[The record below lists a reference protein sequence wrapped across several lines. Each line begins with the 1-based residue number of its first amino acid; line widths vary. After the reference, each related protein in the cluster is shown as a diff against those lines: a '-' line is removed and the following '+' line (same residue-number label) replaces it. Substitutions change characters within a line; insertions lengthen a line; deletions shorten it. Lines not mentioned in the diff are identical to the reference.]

1 MVTNNNSYS
10 TTTKQNHKIEQVN
23 MSLAVRLII
32 FGGAVKASDNSAFKF
47 ASKNVIADYKN
58 DLPIK
63 DYLII
68 NGANTVVSVLETQ
81 KENTVQSLDLFCHGD
96 PNGIYFVIGSSLEKN
111 VENKERKPIASNIYR
126 YRRTV
131 YTEGI
136 FDPAKRLKNQ
146 FCIAELNL
154 KAFTNESKIEIHGCN
169 TGRGDDC
176 FASELS
182 KQLYD
187 AGKVKSVVIGHA
199 SKANPNIGGTTSV
212 TKQDYRHGTRIIYH
226 NGKALKTVTSS
237 GRISANIIKAAI
249 GG

>member
-96 PNGIYFVIGSSLEKN
+96 PNGIYFVIGSSLEKMSRIKN
-111 VENKERKPIASNIYR
+111 EN
-126 YRRTV
+126 
-131 YTEGI
+131 
-136 FDPAKRLKNQ
+136 L
-146 FCIAELNL
+146 
-154 KAFTNESKIEIHGCN
+154 
-169 TGRGDDC
+169 
-176 FASELS
+176 
-182 KQLYD
+182 
-187 AGKVKSVVIGHA
+187 
-199 SKANPNIGGTTSV
+199 
-212 TKQDYRHGTRIIYH
+212 
-226 NGKALKTVTSS
+226 
-237 GRISANIIKAAI
+237 
-249 GG
+249 